1 MADAST
7 PPTTYQPIGAEE
19 LVFGLVYGAGA
30 ETETFEALMRESMGN
45 WGYDLRLVHLSRYF
59 PALLEKTSF
68 QRETPNATREL
79 QNMGDDLRK
88 RTGLNEIA
96 AQLAVFLMAGRRA
109 RTTSNQGR
117 IAWLIRSLKRKEEVE
132 ALRKLYGPRFILI
145 ALHVPDAQRHR
156 NLENRWERWANVTSR
171 RYDREAL
178 EDMQRDYM
186 DSAVAYGQGV
196 RDTFSLADFFVD
208 GRSEASLSEVVPRL
222 VRLIFGDAFVPPYRD
237 EQAMYHAF
245 TAGLRSAEMG
255 RQVGAAIVSRQ
266 GDLLAV
272 GTNDVPSGGG
282 GLYWSPDQPDGRDF
296 ARQPPLDSN
305 TLWQRRVARELL
317 AQMSRAGWMNKRLL
331 SKLDSGEY
339 DITESKLDSFLKDV
353 DTTRFSSITEFG
365 RSIHAEMDAI
375 TYAARRGISLDGA
388 TLACTTFPCHNCT
401 RHIIG
406 SGIKR
411 VLYIHPYAKSLAR
424 ELHDDV
430 LVFEP
435 DRRGYVDG
443 KVTLEQYVGVAP
455 RVYPQY
461 FDFGQANRKDE
472 RGRAMATASSD
483 KATAR
488 VLQGAGSFAFGGPA
502 LPATHVSTLERELT
516 DEFARR
522 VTKTKGLAVPVPLD
536 EEDKSE

>member
-1 MADAST
+1 MTA
-7 PPTTYQPIGAEE
+7 PPTTNQPIGAEE

-30 ETETFEALMRESMGN
+30 ETETFEALLRESMGN

-59 PALLEKTSF
+59 PALLGEADF
-68 QRETPNATREL
+68 QREAPNATRRL
-79 QNMGDDLRK
+79 QNMGDALREK
-88 RTGLNEIA
+88 TRLNEIA
-96 AQLAVFLMAGRRA
+96 AHLAVFLIASKRA
-109 RTTSNQGR
+109 RSSSTDGR
-117 IAWLIRSLKRKEEVE
+117 VAWLVRSLKRKEEVE
-132 ALRKLYGPRFILI
+132 ALRKLYGPRFILV
-145 ALHVPDAQRHR
+145 ALHVPDSQRHH

-171 RYDREAL
+171 RFDSEAL

-196 RDTFSLADFFVD
+196 RDTFSLADFFID
-208 GRSEASLSEVVPRL
+208 GRSEASLSEVVPRM

-255 RQVGAAIVSRQ
+255 RQVGAAIVTRQ
-266 GDLLAV
+266 GELLAV
-272 GTNDVPSGGG
+272 GTNDVPSGIG

-317 AQMSRAGWMNKRLL
+317 AQMSRTGWMNKRRL
-331 SKLDSGEY
+331 SKLKSGDY
-339 DITESKLDSFLKDV
+339 DIPESKLDSFLRDV

-375 TYAARRGISLDGA
+375 TYAARRGISIDDA
-388 TLACTTFPCHNCT
+388 TIVCTTFPCHNCT

-435 DRRGYVDG
+435 EQRGYVDG
-443 KVTLEQYVGVAP
+443 MVTFEQYVGVAP

-461 FDFGQANRKDE
+461 FDFGQTNRKGE
-472 RGRAMATASSD
+472 RGRAMTTGSPD
-483 KATAR
+483 QATAR
-488 VLQGAGSFAFGGPA
+488 VLQSAGSFAFGGPA
-502 LPATHVSTLERELT
+502 LPASHIAELERQLT
-516 DEFARR
+516 EDFERR
-522 VTKTKGLAVPVPLD
+522 IAKTKGLTVPIPLD
-536 EEDKSE
+536 EEDEE